1 MGTELLHDLSVDQY
15 LAQSVTVEPLQLEE
29 EFVRLPADLAYWH
42 ARAADALREYQMSK
56 LEQDKTEANLRIVV
70 REHIISTGG
79 KPTES
84 QVESGMVL
92 RPEYSEARART
103 IEAEVEYQRLR
114 GVCEAVRVKRDA
126 LVALGQQ
133 ARAEMS
139 DPVVRQQVADRKV
152 GLLSR

>member
-70 REHIISTGG
+70 REHIIATGG

>member
-42 ARAADALREYQMSK
+42 ARAADALRDYQMSK

-70 REHIISTGG
+70 REHIIATGG

-84 QVESGMVL
+84 QVESGVML

>member
-70 REHIISTGG
+70 REHIIATGG

-84 QVESGMVL
+84 QVESGVML

>member
-1 MGTELLHDLSVDQY
+1 MSTALLHDLSVDQY
-15 LAQSVTVEPLQLEE
+15 LSQSVTVEPLQLEE

-42 ARAADALREYQMSK
+42 ARAADALRDYQLAK

-70 REHIISTGG
+70 RENIIATGG

-84 QVESGMVL
+84 QVESGVIL
-92 RPEYSEARART
+92 RPEYGEARTRT
-103 IEAEVEYQRLR
+103 IEAEVEHQRLR
-114 GVCEAVRVKRDA
+114 GVCDAVRCKRDA
-126 LVALGQQ
+126 LIALGQQ

-139 DPVVRQQVADRKV
+139 DPIVRQQVADRKV

>member
-1 MGTELLHDLSVDQY
+1 LHDLSVDQY

-70 REHIISTGG
+70 REHIIATGG

-84 QVESGMVL
+84 QVESGVML

-103 IEAEVEYQRLR
+103 IEAEVDYQRLR

>member
-70 REHIISTGG
+70 REHIIATGG

-84 QVESGMVL
+84 QVESGVML

-103 IEAEVEYQRLR
+103 IEAEVDYQRLR

>member
-1 MGTELLHDLSVDQY
+1 VGTELLHDLSVDQY

-70 REHIISTGG
+70 REHIIATGG

-84 QVESGMVL
+84 QVESGVML